1 MHEFITCIWH
11 VNQVSSSRISL
22 RKSEEEEE
30 EAVSRRLLI
39 AAVAVPAAPVG
50 PLACAGAQQ
59 TPGGALL
66 SGRELELSSA
76 RAAFGD
82 ALLAAY
88 ICATSP
94 APPGGLGEA
103 PTEGG

>member
-1 MHEFITCIWH
+1 
-11 VNQVSSSRISL
+11 VNQVSCSRISP
-22 RKSEEEEE
+22 RKSEEEEEEE

-59 TPGGALL
+59 SPGGALL
-66 SGRELELSSA
+66 SGREVELRSA

-94 APPGGLGEA
+94 DPPRGVGEA
-103 PTEGG
+103 PAEGG